1 MITRKRPMTDPA
13 ANNNSR
19 PKITREY
26 CAGHKLCFHPQSGDE
41 ARFIQE
47 RLFELGFKWR
57 DGQTHAL
64 YLDNLP
70 SGTLFVENSVM
81 FRSTEREVSGILC
94 DIKQLDEKYLSPDQ
108 AFMMAQF
115 NKMAAQ
121 IEALTQKV
129 TDLEA
134 ALRTHTEIDK
144 PKRPLTPPHRGSKP

>member
-1 MITRKRPMTDPA
+1 MITRKHPMTDPA
-13 ANNNSR
+13 AHYDSR

-26 CAGHKLCFHPQSGDE
+26 CAGRKLCFHPQTGDE
-41 ARFIQE
+41 AKFIQE

-57 DGQTHAL
+57 DGQTDPL
-64 YLDNLP
+64 YLDSLP
-70 SGTLFVENSVM
+70 SGTLFAENGVM
-81 FRSTEREVSGILC
+81 SRSTERDISGVPC
-94 DIKQLDEKYLSPDQ
+94 HIKQLDEKYLTADQ

-121 IEALTQKV
+121 IESLTQKV

-144 PKRPLTPPHRGSKP
+144 PKRPLTPPNRGSKP